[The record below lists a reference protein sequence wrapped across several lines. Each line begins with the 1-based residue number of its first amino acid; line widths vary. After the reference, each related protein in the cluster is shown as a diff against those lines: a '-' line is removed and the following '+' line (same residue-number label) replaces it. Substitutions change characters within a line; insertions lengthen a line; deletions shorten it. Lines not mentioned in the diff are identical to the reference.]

1 MKGQRRGAGTPGLA
15 GQRGGMDKRVV
26 ETETDG
32 TAMPATLPDI
42 LLSFLKLG
50 TTSFGGGTVAWT
62 NREVVGRRRW
72 MSEDRFLQ
80 ILTVAM
86 VMPGANPVNLAV
98 SIGQHLRGYPGAAA
112 AAAGMIGPPFGII
125 LLFGI
130 GYRWIS
136 AYPQTNV
143 VLAGLAC
150 VGIASM
156 LQTGVKTA
164 ARLRGQVVPII
175 IAGLIFLAVGVLRL
189 PMVPVVLVAVPFS
202 IAASYLLDRRRNHG

>member
-1 MKGQRRGAGTPGLA
+1 
-15 GQRGGMDKRVV
+15 MDRPV
-26 ETETDG
+26 THAETDRDV
-32 TAMPATLPDI
+32 APATLPDI

-62 NREVVGRRRW
+62 NREVVLRRRW
-72 MSEDRFLQ
+72 MSEDKFLQ

-98 SIGQHLRGYPGAAA
+98 SVGQHLRGYSGATVAA
-112 AAAGMIGPPFGII
+112 LGMIVPPFGII

-130 GYRWIS
+130 GYRWLL
-136 AYPQTNV
+136 AYPQTNT

-164 ARLRGQVVPII
+164 LRLTGQIVPIL
-175 IAGLIFLAVGVLRL
+175 IAAAIFLAVGILRL
-189 PMVPVVLVAVPFS
+189 PMVPVVLIAVPFS
-202 IAASYLLDRRRNHG
+202 VAAAYLLDRRRRHG